1 MITVIGEILIDR
13 FPEYERIGGAP
24 FNFAFHLKQLGWPVR
39 FITRIG
45 DDADGRHILHQLA
58 EHQFDLEDIQ
68 IDSNHRT
75 GLVKI
80 ALDYQGVPQFDI
92 LKDVAYD
99 HIDLTSMPTDR
110 QAGGQMV
117 YFGTLAQ
124 RTENGFQQFQQFLKH
139 QATSAKGFCDIN
151 LRAPHVNRDAIEAS
165 LHQADILKLNS
176 NELIR
181 VGTFFNGPASPEA
194 LITWVMETFE
204 IKLMALTLGDQGSRA
219 ITPRGS
225 INAAP
230 QLIDNVI
237 DTVGAGDAYAAIL
250 AAGLLKRL
258 TLSRTLKLATEFAAQ
273 ICTMPGAVPENS
285 DLYDQLRHEIGKDA
299 A

>member
-24 FNFAFHLKQLGWPVR
+24 FNFAYHLKQLGWPVR

-58 EHQFDLEDIQ
+58 EHHFDLEDIQ
-68 IDSNHRT
+68 IDTDHRT

-80 ALDYQGVPQFDI
+80 ELDYQGVPQFDI
-92 LKDVAYD
+92 CKDVAYD
-99 HIDLTSMPTDR
+99 HIDLTSLPANY
-110 QAGGQMV
+110 QNSGQMV

-124 RTENGFQQFQQFLKH
+124 RTEKGFQQYQQFLK
-139 QATSAKGFCDIN
+139 QQTPSAKGFCDIN
-151 LRAPHVNRDAIEAS
+151 LRAPHVNREAIEAS
-165 LHQADILKLNS
+165 LHLADVLKLNS
-176 NELIR
+176 NELVRI
-181 VGTFFNGPASPEA
+181 GTFFNGPSSPEA
-194 LITWVMETFE
+194 LINWAIETFN

-225 INAAP
+225 INTAP
-230 QLIDNVI
+230 QIMDNII

-250 AAGLLKRL
+250 AAGLLKRVPL
-258 TLSRTLKLATEFAAQ
+258 LRTLKLASQFAAQ
-273 ICTMPGAVPENS
+273 ICTIQGAVPENS